1 MALCKQVYKQAA
13 GKREERQRDS
23 EMVKDRKRIVGD
35 EPSTWN
41 SRKTLCAN
49 RLLRRKGL
57 AHIWRN
63 MSTNTKGEKRQFP
76 VPPEAPIFPVQLPFP
91 LPGHRTLKWI
101 GGVSGGWEWQEGA
114 FRGRQRRSRAFRVQG
129 HGQAV
134 KTTWRGE
141 QRVSDQ
147 LEYK

>member
-41 SRKTLCAN
+41 SRKTSFVFVM
-49 RLLRRKGL
+49 LRRNGL
-57 AHIWRN
+57 AHIRRN
-63 MSTNTKGEKRQFP
+63 MCTNTKGEKRQFP

-134 KTTWRGE
+134 KTAWRGE

>member
-1 MALCKQVYKQAA
+1 
-13 GKREERQRDS
+13 
-23 EMVKDRKRIVGD
+23 MVKDRKRIVGD
-35 EPSTWN
+35 EHSLEFQ
-41 SRKTLCAN
+41 RKPVSAN
-49 RLLRRKGL
+49 RLLRRNGL
-57 AHIWRN
+57 RHIWGN
-63 MSTNTKGEKRQFP
+63 MRTNTKGEKRQFP

-134 KTTWRGE
+134 KTAWRGE

>member
-1 MALCKQVYKQAA
+1 M
-13 GKREERQRDS
+13 R
-23 EMVKDRKRIVGD
+23 
-35 EPSTWN
+35 
-41 SRKTLCAN
+41 
-49 RLLRRKGL
+49 
-57 AHIWRN
+57 
-63 MSTNTKGEKRQFP
+63 TNTKGEKRQFP

-134 KTTWRGE
+134 KTAWRGE